1 MRSGILQKIPE
12 QLPMVLSHHHDRHGR
27 MRKIHSSVT
36 LRAAIVCAAAVVLAP
51 SIAEARVRQDRQL
64 WVNLSAQGN
73 LGKERLWTA
82 ELHPRVGQDL
92 SAPTALL
99 GRVAVG
105 LVVSKRVTLHQG
117 FVYQEVFD
125 GQPRNEKRPY
135 QQADF
140 DVASGDWGALKGRLR
155 LEQRWFSTG
164 SDMGLRFRE
173 QIRFEKALSPAEKP
187 LTGIVTAEA
196 FVNVLTTDYGARR
209 GFETARLFGGVR
221 IPLADQAVEA
231 GYQAQITA
239 PPGGDTRVDHILML
253 TFRLKP

>member
-1 MRSGILQKIPE
+1 M
-12 QLPMVLSHHHDRHGR
+12 
-27 MRKIHSSVT
+27 
-36 LRAAIVCAAAVVLAP
+36 
-51 SIAEARVRQDRQL
+51 RQDRQL
-64 WVNLSAQGN
+64 WVNLSAQGK
-73 LGKERLWTA
+73 LGKARVWTA
-82 ELHPRVGQDL
+82 ELHPRVGQNL
-92 SAPTALL
+92 SGPSALL

-105 LVVSKRVTLHQG
+105 FVVNERVTLHQG

-125 GQPRNEKRPY
+125 GRPRNEKRPY

-140 DVASGDWGALKGRLR
+140 DIASGGWGALKGRLR

-173 QIRFEKALSPAEKP
+173 QIRFEKALSDVENP
-187 LTGIVTAEA
+187 LTGIFTAEA

-221 IPLADQAVEA
+221 IPLADQALEA